1 MFQQTVNTYDDNII
15 LSLKTMNFSLILN
28 SGPRSMVSDQVRNE
42 MESNKFRRVLQKEN
56 FQEKPEQVHLKPTF
70 SVMLEVYL
78 GYSAAI
84 PGTLWDHLAFSPPQ
98 RLPWCSQNTSIQKS
112 QAGFDENNWPH
123 LSLLPTRYLHHMLQH
138 THLRLKTT
146 VVRLNK
152 FNSSAKPQEKIY
164 IVFKEY
170 VHFKT

>member
-1 MFQQTVNTYDDNII
+1 M
-15 LSLKTMNFSLILN
+15 
-28 SGPRSMVSDQVRNE
+28 
-42 MESNKFRRVLQKEN
+42 
-56 FQEKPEQVHLKPTF
+56 KPTF

-84 PGTLWDHLAFSPPQ
+84 LGTLWDHLASSPPL
-98 RLPWCSQNTSIQKS
+98 RLPWCSQKTSIRKL

-123 LSLLPTRYLHHMLQH
+123 LSLLPTRYLHHVLQH

-152 FNSSAKPQEKIY
+152 FDSSAKPHEKIY

-170 VHFKT
+170 VHFKTWRKSLKQQHNSYTV